1 MRRTFSWLVPVAVLI
16 GTAGATTAPAT
27 AATAAPRT
35 QDIKERLL
43 AIPGMHL
50 VEEKPVDGYRYF
62 VLTYT
67 QPVDHR
73 HPDRGTFEQ
82 RLTVLHKSV
91 DRPTVFYTSGY
102 NVSTPPSRSEPTQII
117 DGNQV
122 SLEYRYF
129 TPSRPQPADWK
140 KLDIRQ
146 AADDQHRIYQAL
158 HRIYGKNWIATGGSK
173 GGMTATY
180 YRRFHP
186 DDMNG
191 TVAYVAPNDVV
202 NDEDSAY
209 DRFFRTVGTPECRTA
224 LHKITREALNRRDE
238 MDARFAGWA
247 AKEKKTFRLF
257 GSVDRAYEVLV
268 TDLEFG
274 FWQYQPAATACKD
287 VPSPDVST
295 DALWTWM
302 DEVGGF
308 ESYTDQG
315 VESYT
320 PYYYQAGTQLG
331 EPGYGYPHLKGLL
344 KYPGINNSRTFVPR
358 EIPMEFDK
366 RAMPDVD
373 RWVRHHAQRMM
384 FVNGQWDPW
393 SSEHFELGRGARDS
407 YVYTVPGGNHGSNI
421 AKLKDADRT
430 KATASLLKW
439 AGVDTGG
446 KATAQAPYN
455 RKLDRQEPHRTAPLR
470 P

>member
-1 MRRTFSWLVPVAVLI
+1 MRRTLSWLVPLAVLI
-16 GTAGATTAPAT
+16 GTAGATTAPAG
-27 AATAAPRT
+27 AATAAPET

-73 HPDRGTFEQ
+73 HPARGTFEQ
-82 RLTVLHKSV
+82 RLTVLHKAV

-102 NVSTPPSRSEPTQII
+102 NVSTTPSRSEPTQII

-180 YRRFHP
+180 FRRFHP

-224 LHKITREALNRRDE
+224 LHALTREALNRRDE
-238 MDARFAGWA
+238 MDERFARWA
-247 AKEKKTFRLF
+247 EKEKKTFRLF

-268 TDLEFG
+268 TDLVFG

-295 DALWTWM
+295 DALWNWM

-308 ESYTDQG
+308 GSYTDQG
-315 VESYT
+315 VEPYT

-358 EIPMEFDK
+358 DIPMRFDK

-373 RWVRHHAQRMM
+373 RWVRQHAQRMM

-393 SSEHFELGRGARDS
+393 SSEHFELGKGARDS

-439 AGVDTGG
+439 AGVATDG
-446 KATAQAPYN
+446 KATAQAPYD
-455 RKLDRQEPHRTAPLR
+455 RKLDRQELRRTPPLR